1 MKKVCLIFKN
11 LMLFLILLTLILIL
25 NKMPTQ
31 FPISSVSETL
41 SGETVQTYP
50 IEIEYLSSLSGE
62 TVQTYPIEIE
72 YLN

>member
-1 MKKVCLIFKN
+1 MLRN
-11 LMLFLILLTLILIL
+11 LMLFLILLTLTLIL
-25 NKMPTQ
+25 SKMPTQ

-41 SGETVQTYP
+41 SGETVKTYP

-62 TVQTYPIEIE
+62 TVKTYPIEIE

>member
-25 NKMPTQ
+25 SKMPTQ